1 MTPKCKYWWSARRIN
16 IFLLSK
22 VSRKKNTFPKLIYYP
37 YTASRNRN
45 YNILELYENYKN
57 SFKTTAT
64 TRNKQTNKTKHNAY
78 ASILGILSAFLGT
91 FVIFLR
97 NFVRI
102 LEHFLEVC
110 LWGHIIRETFCISKL
125 NLGTI
130 SEICKLENTV
140 RHFEC
145 RIVINEIG

>member
-64 TRNKQTNKTKHNAY
+64 TRNKQTTTTTATRKNIWNNKKMMFSKHW
-78 ASILGILSAFLGT
+78 SDVTILSQIKPTHWIYVL
-91 FVIFLR
+91 
-97 NFVRI
+97 
-102 LEHFLEVC
+102 
-110 LWGHIIRETFCISKL
+110 L
-125 NLGTI
+125 NLQGRLSVSQVWI
-130 SEICKLENTV
+130 LDLNFLLSGKCL
-140 RHFEC
+140 
-145 RIVINEIG
+145 